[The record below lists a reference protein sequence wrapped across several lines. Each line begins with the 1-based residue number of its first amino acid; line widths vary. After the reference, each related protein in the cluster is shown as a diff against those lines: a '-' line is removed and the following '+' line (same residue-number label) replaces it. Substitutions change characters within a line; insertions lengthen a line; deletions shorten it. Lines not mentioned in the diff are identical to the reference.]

1 MVHGR
6 GHSSWSNRGRARRGH
21 VERLWTVLTAHGVMR
36 ALVGIHRPRAHLLHV
51 GAVRAVG
58 PRRGHAAAGMDR
70 TGHPPGPSDHHR
82 TAGHSLGHPSHLL
95 TLHHHARRRPCLP
108 HHVHTLLLLNRHLG
122 VLHSMVLLHP
132 LLLHVHLL
140 LHLRGHDSH
149 GATLHWH
156 PLHVGAARHRAALDV
171 DHSLLAHLVML
182 LLLHHHL
189 LLLLRL
195 LHHLLMLMRLLLHH
209 HRPLLTHL
217 LHLHWLLRK

>member
-1 MVHGR
+1 
-6 GHSSWSNRGRARRGH
+6 
-21 VERLWTVLTAHGVMR
+21 
-36 ALVGIHRPRAHLLHV
+36 
-51 GAVRAVG
+51 
-58 PRRGHAAAGMDR
+58 
-70 TGHPPGPSDHHR
+70 
-82 TAGHSLGHPSHLL
+82 
-95 TLHHHARRRPCLP
+95 
-108 HHVHTLLLLNRHLG
+108 
-122 VLHSMVLLHP
+122 MVLLHP

-182 LLLHHHL
+182 LLHHHL

-209 HRPLLTHL
+209 HGPLLTHL